1 MLSPEIQ
8 RRVRDVFQSEM
19 VLGLAKNP
27 TKPSSLQ
34 MENTYLPELCDG
46 SGMSQLICLDD

>member
-8 RRVRDVFQSEM
+8 RRVRDVFQAEM

-27 TKPSSLQ
+27 AKPSSLQ

-46 SGMSQLICLDD
+46 SGTSQLNCLND